1 MVDKVINVFK
11 NDPTADKFR
20 QRATEIL
27 GVFSKAKE
35 ELVKL
40 NSDQSE
46 YLGVVTDKI
55 SELHKEKTSVQNSI
69 NENNRV
75 ITKIGEFL
83 VK

>member
-40 NSDQSE
+40 NGEQSQ
-46 YLGVVTDKI
+46 YLGTVTEKI
-55 SELHKEKTSVQNSI
+55 SQLHIEKTSVQNSM
-69 NENNRV
+69 NENSRV
-75 ITKIGEFL
+75 ISKIEEFL
-83 VK
+83 IK